1 MFANFR
7 VSARLIGGFLVV
19 ALIALCVALVGYIQ
33 INRVSKIFL
42 QDALAGASAKF
53 DVAHFVSDTFHFN
66 DIVTE
71 YVLNA
76 QRPDA
81 KEALGKE
88 YAEERAD
95 LLDDIRLLAQ
105 SMPEADERE
114 RVGKMA
120 GDLAVV
126 LEKADKMIAAADRDR
141 ILFGPSVQEAM
152 SEFDQ
157 VKDGF
162 DSKTAALQEDIAGDV
177 SRSKKQAERVVAV
190 AKALQAALAAG
201 AFIVALLL
209 GWWASRSVTGPIAY
223 LVRVSKEITAGDLGA
238 KAQLDKKDELGDL
251 AQAINTMTDN
261 LSKTIDSEKQA
272 NVYLESVIGDYM
284 SFIENVAAGN
294 LAVKL
299 NVNGGDDQLA
309 RLGRNLNQMVESLRG
324 IAGNVKEATADI
336 TSSAGE
342 ISAASTQHNSSATEQ
357 AASIQQ
363 TNATVDEVRQISEQT
378 AERARQV
385 ADIAK
390 ESAQISEAGREAVA
404 HTIDGMNEIKEKVET
419 IAENILALSEQ
430 TQQISDIISTVNDI
444 AEQSN
449 LLALNASIE
458 AARAGEQGKG
468 FAVVAQEVRNLA
480 EQSQQAT
487 AQVSAILS
495 DIQKATNAVVM
506 VTEEGTKGVDQG
518 SELARKA
525 GSTIAKLTE
534 SIEKAL
540 VAAQQIAASAE
551 QQTGGMDQIA
561 AAMELI
567 HQATSQNLSGTQQ
580 TERAA
585 QNLSE
590 LGSRLKELVAVYR
603 VD

>member
-1 MFANFR
+1 MFANLR

-19 ALIALCVALVGYIQ
+19 ALIALCVALVGYVQ

-42 QDALAGASAKF
+42 DDALAGASARV
-53 DVAHFVSDTFHFN
+53 DVAHFASDTLHFN
-66 DIVTE
+66 DIATE
-71 YVLNA
+71 YVLNV
-76 QRPDA
+76 QRPDV
-81 KEALGKE
+81 KEALGKD

-95 LLDDIRLLAQ
+95 LSNDLRALAQ

-114 RVGKMA
+114 AVDKMA
-120 GDLAVV
+120 ADLTVV
-126 LEKADKMIAAADRDR
+126 LEKADKMIAAADQDR
-141 ILFGPSVQEAM
+141 VLFGPSVQLAM
-152 SEFDQ
+152 GEFDQ
-157 VKDGF
+157 VRDGF
-162 DSKTAALQEDIAGDV
+162 DAKTATLQTDIGKDV
-177 SRSKKQAERVVAV
+177 AMSTKQAERVVAV

-201 AFIVALLL
+201 AFIVASLL
-209 GWWASRSVTGPIAY
+209 GLLAARSVTGPIAY
-223 LVRVSKEITAGDLGA
+223 LVRISKQITSGDLDV
-238 KAQLDKKDELGDL
+238 KAQLDNKDELGDL
-251 AQAINTMTDN
+251 ARAINTMTDN

-299 NVNGGDDQLA
+299 NVNGGDDKIA

-336 TSSAGE
+336 TSSASE

-390 ESAQISEAGREAVA
+390 ESAEISEAGREAVA

-603 VD
+603 VN